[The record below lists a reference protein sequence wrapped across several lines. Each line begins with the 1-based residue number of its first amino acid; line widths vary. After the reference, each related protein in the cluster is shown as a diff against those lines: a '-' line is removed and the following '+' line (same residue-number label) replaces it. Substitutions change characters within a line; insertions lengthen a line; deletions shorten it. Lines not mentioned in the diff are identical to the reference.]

1 MILNELFI
9 YFFAAVRAAGYRKPP
24 RCGFIRWRAGG
35 ERRAGFPR
43 QAELLL
49 CLHVACVVRVDWLQG
64 PAAIAEHV
72 AAGRRRRVCRC
83 AATLQG
89 PWA

>member
-1 MILNELFI
+1 MYFSPNLPIFDPIYRSGIILNVIFR

-35 ERRAGFPR
+35 KRRAGFLR

-64 PAAIAEHV
+64 PAASRAC
-72 AAGRRRRVCRC
+72 GC
-83 AATLQG
+83 
-89 PWA
+89 W